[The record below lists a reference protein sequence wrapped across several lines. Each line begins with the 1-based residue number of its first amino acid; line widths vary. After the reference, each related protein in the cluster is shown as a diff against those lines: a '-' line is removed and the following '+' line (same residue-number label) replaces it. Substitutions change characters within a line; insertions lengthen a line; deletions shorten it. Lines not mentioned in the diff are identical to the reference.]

1 MPSKSPDELKAILRA
16 MTQKG
21 GVERGEKEKQKSD
34 SLKSALSGIDKH
46 QEPNTKNQKELQS
59 PSKQPYEVS
68 EDALRSILKG
78 DT

>member
-34 SLKSALSGIDKH
+34 SLKSALSGVGA
-46 QEPNTKNQKELQS
+46 QPERPPQQS
-59 PSKQPYEVS
+59 LPKQPYEVS